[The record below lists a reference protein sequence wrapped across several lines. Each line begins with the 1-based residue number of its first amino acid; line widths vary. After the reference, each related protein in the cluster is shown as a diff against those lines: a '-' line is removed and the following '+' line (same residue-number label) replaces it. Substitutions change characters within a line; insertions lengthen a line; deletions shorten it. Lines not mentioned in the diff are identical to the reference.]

1 MIRSSLGIYLV
12 LICAVTALAE
22 NSSQGALQAGRAEA
36 SLAGNILELHNAVI
50 SAKWDTGKG
59 GLRLVRFQDE
69 LSRKPIALG
78 EQAFVLVMKDGGLVQ
93 ASQMRLTGPTKI
105 SALKVDANAARLA
118 ERFSGRRITVELE
131 DRGGNLHVT
140 WSALLRDES
149 NYIRQE
155 IALQALKKDL
165 EIAEVRLVVAP
176 AAGTRIVGSVRG
188 SPAVNGTDFI
198 AFEHPLSTCSLT
210 DQLLIC
216 ALKRELPLRQQ
227 QQVMYTSVVGVTRL
241 TQLRRDFLYYVERE
255 RAHPYRTFLH
265 YNTWYDLGY
274 FGRFDEAGVLDRIH
288 AFGEELARKRGVK
301 LDSFLFDDGWDDP
314 SQLWKFNSGFPKG
327 FTEARIAAVG
337 YGAAPG
343 VWLSPWGG
351 YGQPKQQRL
360 ESARKLGFETYQGG
374 LALSG
379 PRYFDYF
386 RQVCFEMIDEYGIN
400 QFKFDGTG
408 NTDRVIAGSAFDSD
422 FDAAIAL
429 IAELRSRKPD
439 LYVNLTTGTYPS
451 PFWLRYA
458 DSIWRGGED
467 HDFAGVGSARQRW
480 ITYRDGQIYLHV
492 VQAGPLFPLSSLML
506 HGIIYAQHAKD
517 LNSDPNNDFA
527 DEVHSYF
534 GTGTQLQEM
543 YVTPA
548 LLTAENWD
556 TLAAAAKWSRENAG
570 LLSDTHWIGGD
581 PLQLQ
586 AYGWAAWSM
595 NKGIVTLRNP
605 SDHEQSFV
613 LDVDQA
619 FELLPGTAQ
628 QFHIRNIWSREQT
641 EQDLVRGQSYSI
653 QMKPFQVLTLA
664 AEAID

>member
-1 MIRSSLGIYLV
+1 M
-12 LICAVTALAE
+12 
-22 NSSQGALQAGRAEA
+22 
-36 SLAGNILELHNAVI
+36 
-50 SAKWDTGKG
+50 K
-59 GLRLVRFQDE
+59 DE
-69 LSRKPIALG
+69 LSGQSIALG
-78 EQAFVLVMKDGGLVQ
+78 EEAFVLIMKDGSVLK
-93 ASQMRLTGPTKI
+93 ASQMRLATPARI
-105 SALKVDANAARLA
+105 SVLKAETNAARLA
-118 ERFSGRRITVELE
+118 ERFSGRRITLELE
-131 DRGGNLHVT
+131 DSSKNLHVT
-140 WSALLRDES
+140 WNALLRDES

-155 IALQALKKDL
+155 ITLQAITKDL
-165 EIAEVRLVVAP
+165 EIAEVRLIVAP
-176 AAGTRIVGSVRG
+176 AAETQIAGSVKG

-198 AFEHPLSTCSLT
+198 AFEHPLSTCSLVSK
-210 DQLLIC
+210 QLIC
-216 ALKRELPLRQQ
+216 ALKRDLPLRGQ
-227 QQVMYTSVVGVTRL
+227 QQVTYTGVVGVTRAK
-241 TQLRRDFLYYVERE
+241 QLRRDFLSYIERE

-288 AFGEELARKRGVK
+288 AFGEELTRKRGVK

-314 SQLWKFNSGFPKG
+314 TQLWKFNSGFPKG
-327 FTEARIAAVG
+327 FAAVRQAAAE
-337 YGAAPG
+337 YNAAPG

-360 ESARKLGFETYQGG
+360 ESARKSGFETYQGG

-386 RQVCFEMIDEYGIN
+386 RQVCFEMIDHYGVN

-408 NTDRVIAGSAFDSD
+408 NADRVIAGSAFDSD

-458 DSIWRGGED
+458 DSIWRDGED
-467 HDFAGVGSARQRW
+467 HDFAGVGRARQRW
-480 ITYRDGQIYLHV
+480 ITYRDGQTYLHV
-492 VQAGPLFPLSSLML
+492 VRAGPLFPLNSLML

-517 LNSDPNNDFA
+517 LNSDPGGDFA

-543 YVTPA
+543 YITPG
-548 LLTAENWD
+548 LLSAADWD
-556 TLAAAAKWSRENAG
+556 TLAAAAKWSRDNANV
-570 LLSDTHWIGGD
+570 LRDTHWLGGD

-586 AYGWAAWSM
+586 VYGWAAWSID
-595 NKGIVTLRNP
+595 KGILTLRNP

-613 LDVDQA
+613 LNAIDA
-619 FELLPGTAQ
+619 FELPPGAAQ
-628 QFHIRNIWSREQT
+628 RFHLRNVWNKQHAEPDLIANQPHTIR
-641 EQDLVRGQSYSI
+641 L
-653 QMKPFQVLTLA
+653 KPFEVLTLE
-664 AEAID
+664 AEAIH

>member
-1 MIRSSLGIYLV
+1 MTG
-12 LICAVTALAE
+12 TT
-22 NSSQGALQAGRAEA
+22 
-36 SLAGNILELHNAVI
+36 LELQNAVI
-50 SAKWDTGKG
+50 SARWHTKG
-59 GLRLVRFQDE
+59 NQLCLAGMQDE
-69 LSRKPIALG
+69 LSGKSIAVG
-78 EQAFVLVMKDGGLVQ
+78 EEAFVLVMKDGIVLK
-93 ASQMRLTGPTKI
+93 ASQMRLATPAKI
-105 SALKVDANAARLA
+105 SVLKAETNAARLA
-118 ERFSGRRITVELE
+118 ERFSGRRITLELE
-131 DRGGNLHVT
+131 DSGKNLHVT

-155 IALQALKKDL
+155 ITLQAMTKDL
-165 EIAEVRLVVAP
+165 EIAEVRLIVAP
-176 AAGTRIVGSVRG
+176 AAETQIAGSVKG

-198 AFEHPLSTCSLT
+198 AFEHPLSTCSL
-210 DQLLIC
+210 DNNLLIC
-216 ALKRELPLRQQ
+216 ALRRDLPLRRQQ
-227 QQVMYTSVVGVTRL
+227 EVTYTSVVGVTRAK
-241 TQLRRDFLYYVERE
+241 QLRRDFLAYVERE

-288 AFGEELARKRGVK
+288 AFGEELTKKRGVK

-314 SQLWKFNSGFPKG
+314 TQLWRFNSGFPKG
-327 FTEARIAAVG
+327 FAAVRQAAAQ
-337 YGAAPG
+337 YNAAPG

-360 ESARKLGFETYQGG
+360 ESARKLGLETYQGG

-379 PRYFDYF
+379 RRYFDYF
-386 RQVCFEMIDEYGIN
+386 RQVSFEMIDHYGVN

-408 NTDRVIAGSAFDSD
+408 NADRVIAGSAFDSD

-458 DSIWRGGED
+458 DSIWRDGED

-480 ITYRDGQIYLHV
+480 ITYRDGQTYLHV
-492 VQAGPLFPLSSLML
+492 VRAGPLFPLNSLML

-517 LNSDPNNDFA
+517 LNSDPGGDFA

-543 YVTPA
+543 YITPG
-548 LLTAENWD
+548 LLSASDWD
-556 TLAAAAKWSRENAG
+556 TLAAAAKWSRENAEV
-570 LLSDTHWIGGD
+570 LRDTHWLGGD

-586 AYGWAAWSM
+586 VYGWGAWSTD
-595 NKGIVTLRNP
+595 KGIVTLRNP

-613 LDVDQA
+613 LNATEA
-619 FELLPGTAQ
+619 FGLPPASPQ
-628 QFHIRNIWSREQT
+628 QFHLRNVWNKQHSEPDLSASAPHTIRLR
-641 EQDLVRGQSYSI
+641 
-653 QMKPFQVLTLA
+653 PFEVLTLE
-664 AEAID
+664 AETIH